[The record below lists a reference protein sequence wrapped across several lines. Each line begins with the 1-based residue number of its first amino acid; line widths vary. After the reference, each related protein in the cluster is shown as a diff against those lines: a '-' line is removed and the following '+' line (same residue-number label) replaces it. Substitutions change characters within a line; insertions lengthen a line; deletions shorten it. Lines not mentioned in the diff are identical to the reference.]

1 MKPGDEITVNAFG
14 FDKKLKRSWKCLVT
28 GIEGNALTLVGEFKE
43 KVEHPDL
50 GTIEAGTIST
60 EYFWLDGWHNIFRF
74 TSPTGQLKCWYCNL
88 TMPPELSDNS
98 LDYIDLDIDIVIWPD
113 GTHQV
118 LDEAEFAVNAE
129 RFDYSSEIRENVR
142 RSVNAIMELLR
153 SGKPPFDNSNHTP
166 QQI

>member
-14 FDKKLKRSWKCLVT
+14 FDAKLKRNWKCLVT
-28 GIEGNALTLVGEFKE
+28 AIEGNALTLVGEFKE

-60 EYFWLDGWHNIFRF
+60 EYFWLDRWFNIFRF
-74 TSPTGQLKCWYCNL
+74 TSPTGQLKCWYCNIA
-88 TMPPELSDNS
+88 MPPTHTKDS

-118 LDEAEFAVNAE
+118 LDEVEFEENAV
-129 RFDYSSEIRENVR
+129 RFQYSGEILKSVR
-142 RSVNAIMELLR
+142 TAINTILSDL
-153 SGKPPFDNSNHTP
+153 SLSKPPFEN
-166 QQI
+166 

>member
-43 KVEHPDL
+43 KVEHPEL
-50 GTIEAGTIST
+50 GTIEAGTMST
-60 EYFWLDGWHNIFRF
+60 EYFWLDRWYNIFRL
-74 TSPTGQLKCWYCNL
+74 TSPTDQLKCWYCNI
-88 TMPPELSDNS
+88 TMPPEISDNS

-118 LDEAEFAVNAE
+118 LDEAEFEENAG
-129 RFDYSSEIRENVR
+129 RFQYSDEILKSVR
-142 RSVNAIMELLR
+142 TAMDTILSDLR
-153 SGKPPFDNSNHTP
+153 LGKPPFER
-166 QQI
+166 